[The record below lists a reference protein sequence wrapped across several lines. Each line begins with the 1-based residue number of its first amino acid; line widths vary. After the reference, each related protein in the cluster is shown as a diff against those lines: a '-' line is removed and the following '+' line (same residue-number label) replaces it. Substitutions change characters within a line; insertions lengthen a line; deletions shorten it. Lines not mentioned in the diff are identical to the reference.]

1 MTFLNNL
8 KDSRLTWFPIAKKLN
23 RLSLVCML
31 LLLSMMF
38 HTTSFATTMEEA
50 AKKLE
55 AMTWYTEEYP
65 PYNFA
70 NEEGLPT
77 GMAVDIL
84 LAAFEKMDV
93 KLSAND
99 LKIISWNR
107 SYKYVQRKPGT
118 ALFSMTYTPEREKIL
133 KLVGPAIPLS
143 ISIIA
148 PKQSKIIIRSTD
160 DLNQLKIGVVSN
172 DIGDQ
177 LIKKLSLNNAVV
189 KRISNSEQLFSLL
202 KTGKVDVVAY
212 SVDVF
217 KTAIKKAGG
226 NPSHYDGVH
235 VLHEGQSGYAF
246 HNSTDQSVLDHLQH
260 VIDGLKSDGTIAK
273 IIAGYNN

>member
-1 MTFLNNL
+1 MTL
-8 KDSRLTWFPIAKKLN
+8 FPVAQKVKI
-23 RLSLVCML
+23 LSLFCSIVMFN
-31 LLLSMMF
+31 MMF
-38 HTTSFATTMEEA
+38 HTPAYAISMEEA
-50 AKKLE
+50 ARELE

-70 NEEGLPT
+70 NEEGVPT

-84 LAAFEKMDV
+84 LAAFDEMDV
-93 KLSAND
+93 KLSAKD
-99 LKIISWNR
+99 LKIVSWNR
-107 SYKYVQRKPGT
+107 SYKYVQRKSGT
-118 ALFSMTYTPEREKIL
+118 ALFSMTYTPERQKIL

-148 PKQSKIIIRSTD
+148 PKKNGIIIRSSD

-177 LIKKLSLNNAVV
+177 LIKKLSLNNAII
-189 KRISNSEQLFSLL
+189 KRINDSEQLFSLL

-212 SVDVF
+212 SEDVF
-217 KTAIKKAGG
+217 KTIIKKAGG
-226 NPSHYDGVH
+226 TPNDYDGVH

-246 HNSTDQSVLDHLQH
+246 HTSTDQNVLNHLQH
-260 VIDGLKSDGTIAK
+260 AIDSLKSDGTIEK
-273 IIAGYNN
+273 IIAEYTN

>member
-1 MTFLNNL
+1 MKLLTNL
-8 KDSRLTWFPIAKKLN
+8 KRSRMTWFRIAQPIN
-23 RLSLVCML
+23 RLFLFCAP
-31 LLLSMMF
+31 LLLSMML
-38 HTTSFATTMEEA
+38 HTSAFASSMEEA
-50 AKKLE
+50 ARQLE

-65 PYNFA
+65 PYNFS

-84 LAAFEKMDV
+84 LAAFDKMDV
-93 KLSAND
+93 KLSAKD
-99 LKIISWNR
+99 LKITSWNR

-118 ALFSMTYTPEREKIL
+118 ALFSMTYTPERQKIL

-143 ISIIA
+143 ISVIA
-148 PKQSKIIIRSTD
+148 PKESGIIIRSSE

-177 LIKKLSLNNAVV
+177 LIKKLSLNNAVI
-189 KRISNSEQLFSLL
+189 KRINNSNQLFSLL
-202 KTGKVDVVAY
+202 KAGKVDVVAY

-217 KTAIKKAGG
+217 KTVIKKAGG
-226 NPSHYDGVH
+226 TPSHYEGVH

-246 HNSTDQSVLDHLQH
+246 HKLTDQRVLDHLQH
-260 VIDGLKSDGTIAK
+260 AIDGLKSDGTIEK
-273 IIAGYNN
+273 IIATYNN